1 MKEAWGWIRD
11 IAIAVVIAAVL
22 LFFFKP
28 IIIQQESMQPNFYS
42 KDYVIVSKQA
52 YKLFG
57 DMERGDIIVFKSS
70 LLDDNGK
77 PKYLIKRIIGLPGD
91 TLAIEYGY
99 VILNGQTIQ
108 EPYVAEQG
116 MSGEMEEVTVEE
128 GKLFVMGDNRYV
140 SQDSRSPAVGQIDED
155 TVLGKVVLRIF
166 PFNSIEM
173 RPARAEVCFHSKCK
187 TFQIFTGPAIIFC

>member
-1 MKEAWGWIRD
+1 
-11 IAIAVVIAAVL
+11 
-22 LFFFKP
+22 
-28 IIIQQESMQPNFYS
+28 
-42 KDYVIVSKQA
+42 
-52 YKLFG
+52 
-57 DMERGDIIVFKSS
+57 MERGDIIVFKSS

-91 TLAIEYGY
+91 TLAIEDGY

-128 GKLFVMGDNRYV
+128 GKLFVMGDNRFV

-166 PFNSIEM
+166 PFNSIEY
-173 RPARAEVCFHSKCK
+173 F
-187 TFQIFTGPAIIFC
+187 G

>member
-11 IAIAVVIAAVL
+11 IGIAVLIAAIL

-57 DMERGDIIVFKSS
+57 DMEREDIIVFKSS
-70 LLDDNGK
+70 LLDENEK

-91 TLAIEYGY
+91 TIEIKDGY
-99 VILNGQTIQ
+99 VIRNGETIQ

-116 MSGEMEEVTVEE
+116 VSGEMEEVTVED

-140 SQDSRSPAVGQIDED
+140 SQDSRSAAVGQVDQD
-155 TVLGKVVLRIF
+155 TVLGKVFLRIF
-166 PFNSIEM
+166 PFDSIEY
-173 RPARAEVCFHSKCK
+173 F
-187 TFQIFTGPAIIFC
+187 G

>member
-11 IAIAVVIAAVL
+11 ILIAVVIAAVL

-42 KDYVIVSKQA
+42 NDYVIVSKQA
-52 YKLFG
+52 YNLFG
-57 DMERGDIIVFKSS
+57 DMEHEDIIVFKSS

-77 PKYLIKRIIGLPGD
+77 EKYLIKRVIGLPGD
-91 TLAIEYGY
+91 TIEIKDGY
-99 VILNGQTIQ
+99 VVRNGELID

-116 MSGEMEEVTVEE
+116 ASGEMGEITVEE

-140 SQDSRSPAVGQIDED
+140 SQDSRSPVIGQIDSD
-155 TVLGKVVLRIF
+155 TVVGKVMLRIF
-166 PFNSIEM
+166 PLSSIKY
-173 RPARAEVCFHSKCK
+173 F
-187 TFQIFTGPAIIFC
+187 G

>member
-11 IAIAVVIAAVL
+11 IGIAVLIAAIL

-70 LLDDNGK
+70 LLDENEK

-91 TLAIEYGY
+91 TIEIKDGY
-99 VILNGQTIQ
+99 VIRNGETIQ

-116 MSGEMEEVTVEE
+116 VSGEMEEVTVED

-140 SQDSRSPAVGQIDED
+140 SQDSRSAAVGQVDQD
-155 TVLGKVVLRIF
+155 TVLGKVFLRIF
-166 PFNSIEM
+166 PFDSIEY
-173 RPARAEVCFHSKCK
+173 F
-187 TFQIFTGPAIIFC
+187 G

>member
-91 TLAIEYGY
+91 TLVIEDGY

-116 MSGEMEEVTVEE
+116 MSGEMEEITVEE

-166 PFNSIEM
+166 PFNSIEY
-173 RPARAEVCFHSKCK
+173 F
-187 TFQIFTGPAIIFC
+187 G

>member
-11 IAIAVVIAAVL
+11 IGIAVLIAAIL

-57 DMERGDIIVFKSS
+57 DMEREDIIVFKSS
-70 LLDDNGK
+70 LLDENEK

-91 TLAIEYGY
+91 TIEIKDGY
-99 VILNGQTIQ
+99 VVRNGETIQ

-116 MSGEMEEVTVEE
+116 VSGDMEEVTVED

-140 SQDSRSPAVGQIDED
+140 SQDSRTAAVGQVDQD
-155 TVLGKVVLRIF
+155 TVLGKVFLRIF
-166 PFNSIEM
+166 PFDSIEY
-173 RPARAEVCFHSKCK
+173 F
-187 TFQIFTGPAIIFC
+187 G

>member
-11 IAIAVVIAAVL
+11 IGIAVLIAAIL

-57 DMERGDIIVFKSS
+57 DMEREDIIVFKSS
-70 LLDDNGK
+70 LLDENEK

-91 TLAIEYGY
+91 TIEIKDGY
-99 VILNGQTIQ
+99 VVRNGETIQ

-116 MSGEMEEVTVEE
+116 VSGDMEEVTVED

-140 SQDSRSPAVGQIDED
+140 SQDSRSAAVGQVDQDLSLIH
-155 TVLGKVVLRIF
+155 I
-166 PFNSIEM
+166 
-173 RPARAEVCFHSKCK
+173 
-187 TFQIFTGPAIIFC
+187 